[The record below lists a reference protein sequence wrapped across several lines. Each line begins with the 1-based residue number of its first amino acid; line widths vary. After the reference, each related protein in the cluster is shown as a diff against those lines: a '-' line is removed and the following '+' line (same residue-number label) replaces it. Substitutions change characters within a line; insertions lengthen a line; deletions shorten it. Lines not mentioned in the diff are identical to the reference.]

1 MDSSLSLHRLV
12 AMQRFAGVIFKD
24 HTHVNVASTRA
35 NNTITPMIV
44 TKQVLKQE
52 KFSLSV

>member
-1 MDSSLSLHRLV
+1 
-12 AMQRFAGVIFKD
+12 MQRFAGVIFKD

-52 KFSLSV
+52 KLSLSV